1 MMIYGINPTAEALRA
16 ETASKV
22 WVGDRRDVRLRRLL
36 ELARESGVQVQ
47 QVDPVELDRLAEGA
61 RHQGVVAR
69 VSRPTDYGPTDLVRE
84 ARDVPLVLVLDGI
97 EDPQNFGALVR
108 TADAAGVDGVVYQ
121 TRRAAQRTAAAVKA
135 SAGAMAHVRLA
146 PVVNVSRA
154 LLELKEAGVWVVG
167 LDAEADAS
175 YHELDLSQST
185 ALVVGAEGKGLRR
198 LVRDRCDL
206 TASIPMLGRVGSL
219 NVSVSAGIVLYEAVR
234 QRDRG
239 GRQKTLTLN
248 S

>member
-16 ETASKV
+16 ETATKV
-22 WVGDRRDVRLRRLL
+22 WFGDRRDARVRGLL
-36 ELARESGVQVQ
+36 ELARESSVVVQ
-47 QVDPVELDRLAEGA
+47 QVDPAELDRLAEGA

-69 VSRPTDYGPTDLVRE
+69 VSRSTDYGPTDLVRE
-84 ARDVPLVLVLDGI
+84 ALGVPLILVLDGI

-135 SAGAMAHVRLA
+135 SAGAMAHARLA

-167 LDAEADAS
+167 LEAEANAP
-175 YHELDLSQST
+175 YHELDLSQPT
-185 ALVVGAEGKGLRR
+185 ALVVGAEGRGLRR
-198 LVRDRCDL
+198 LVRERCDL
-206 TASIPMLGRVGSL
+206 TASIPMLGRVNSL

-234 QRDRG
+234 QRVG
-239 GRQKTLTLN
+239 IEG

>member
-16 ETASKV
+16 ETATKV
-22 WVGDRRDVRLRRLL
+22 WVGDRRDARVRGLL
-36 ELARESGVQVQ
+36 ELASESGVVVQ
-47 QVDPVELDRLAEGA
+47 QVDPAELDRLAEGA

-69 VSRPTDYGPTDLVRE
+69 VSRSLDYGPTDLVRE
-84 ARDVPLVLVLDGI
+84 ALGIPLVLVLDGI

-135 SAGAMAHVRLA
+135 SAGAMVHARLA

-167 LDAEADAS
+167 LEAAAS
-175 YHELDLSQST
+175 APYHDLDLSQPT
-185 ALVVGAEGKGLRR
+185 ALVVGAEGRGLRR
-198 LVRDRCDL
+198 LVRERCDL
-206 TASIPMLGRVGSL
+206 TASIPMLGRVTSL

-234 QRDRG
+234 QRVG
-239 GRQKTLTLN
+239 IAGN
-248 S
+248 

>member
-16 ETASKV
+16 ETATKV
-22 WVGDRRDVRLRRLL
+22 WFGDRRDARVRGLL
-36 ELARESGVQVQ
+36 ESARESGVVVQ
-47 QVDPVELDRLAEGA
+47 QVEPAELDRLAEGA

-69 VSRPTDYGPTDLVRE
+69 VSRSTDYGPTDLVRE
-84 ARDVPLVLVLDGI
+84 APGVPLILVLDGI

-135 SAGAMAHVRLA
+135 SAGAMAHARLA

-154 LLELKEAGVWVVG
+154 LLELREASVWVVG
-167 LDAEADAS
+167 LEAEAKAP
-175 YHELDLSQST
+175 YHELDLSQPT
-185 ALVVGAEGKGLRR
+185 ALVVGAEGRGLRR
-198 LVRDRCDL
+198 LVRERCDL
-206 TASIPMLGRVGSL
+206 TASIPMLGRVNSL

-234 QRDRG
+234 QRVG
-239 GRQKTLTLN
+239 IEG

>member
-1 MMIYGINPTAEALRA
+1 MMIYGINPTAESLRA

-22 WVGDRRDVRLRRLL
+22 WVGDRRDVRLRGLL
-36 ELARESGVQVQ
+36 ELARQSGVQVQ
-47 QVDPVELDRLAEGA
+47 QVDPAELDRLAEGA

-206 TASIPMLGRVGSL
+206 TVSIPMLGRVRSL

-239 GRQKTLTLN
+239 GRRKTLTLN

>member
-16 ETASKV
+16 ETATKV
-22 WVGDRRDVRLRRLL
+22 WVGDRRDARVRGLL
-36 ELARESGVQVQ
+36 ELASESGVVVQ
-47 QVDPVELDRLAEGA
+47 QVDPAELDRLAEGA

-69 VSRPTDYGPTDLVRE
+69 VSRSLDYGPTDLVRE
-84 ARDVPLVLVLDGI
+84 ALGIPLVLVLDGS

-135 SAGAMAHVRLA
+135 SAGAMVHARLA

-167 LDAEADAS
+167 LEAAAS
-175 YHELDLSQST
+175 APYHDLDLSQPT
-185 ALVVGAEGKGLRR
+185 ALVVGAEGRGLRR
-198 LVRDRCDL
+198 LVRERCDL
-206 TASIPMLGRVGSL
+206 TASIPMLGRVTSL

-234 QRDRG
+234 QRVG
-239 GRQKTLTLN
+239 IAGN
-248 S
+248 